1 MMSILEHSADGATIR
16 FDQRELLL
24 GMTVMQE
31 GRKYL
36 ACHTDSARALDE
48 MFISANVLVEVARR
62 RKLKRTVVRHKSC
75 ASPAVG
81 FKPHTAESSG

>member
-24 GMTVMQE
+24 GMTLMEE

-36 ACHTDSARALDE
+36 ACHTDSARVLDE
-48 MFISANVLVEVARR
+48 VFTSANVLVEVARR
-62 RKLKRTVVRHKSC
+62 KKLKRIVVRHRFT
-75 ASPAVG
+75 SPALG
-81 FKPHTAESSG
+81 IKPRKAQPSV